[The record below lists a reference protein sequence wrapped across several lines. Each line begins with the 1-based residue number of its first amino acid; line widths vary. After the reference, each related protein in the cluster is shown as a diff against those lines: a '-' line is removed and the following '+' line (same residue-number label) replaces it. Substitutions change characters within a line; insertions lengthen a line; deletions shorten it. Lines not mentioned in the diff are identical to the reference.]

1 MQIGTGFL
9 SDVERQLFVDIL
21 FKHEG
26 AFNDSEMGMLK
37 PEIEPPIIIHT
48 VPHKP
53 WQQANL
59 HLPKAMQE
67 IATVHVK
74 EKLTNG
80 TLEYSQGPYQSRYFL
95 VLKKNPGEY
104 WFINDV
110 QQLNKVT
117 IHDAGMPPGVD
128 EFSED
133 FTGYP
138 IVTSVDYYSGYYQ
151 ITLNKESRDFTAFLT
166 DAGLVRMT

>member
-9 SDVERQLFVDIL
+9 SDVERQLFIDIL

-26 AFNDSEMGMLK
+26 VIAFDDSEMGMLK

-59 HLPKAMQE
+59 CLPKAMQE

-74 EKLTNG
+74 EKLAN
-80 TLEYSQGPYQSRYFL
+80 
-95 VLKKNPGEY
+95 
-104 WFINDV
+104 
-110 QQLNKVT
+110 
-117 IHDAGMPPGVD
+117 
-128 EFSED
+128 
-133 FTGYP
+133 
-138 IVTSVDYYSGYYQ
+138 
-151 ITLNKESRDFTAFLT
+151 
-166 DAGLVRMT
+166 